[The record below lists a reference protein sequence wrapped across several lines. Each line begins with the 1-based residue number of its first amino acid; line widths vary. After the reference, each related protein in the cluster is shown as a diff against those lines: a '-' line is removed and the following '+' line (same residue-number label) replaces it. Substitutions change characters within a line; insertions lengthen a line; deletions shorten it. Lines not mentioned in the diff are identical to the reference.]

1 MNTFRKADNLYII
14 ELGDGREYPFDFSM
28 NTIYQFSEKA
38 GWKKDTIDVILG
50 RLATSPT
57 MGDHIDLYDLAVT
70 RGLFKDKTFNVG
82 KPEKGDM
89 LARYFIIFKAL
100 VDSIEVFF
108 AENGIDTKDTKVSE
122 EKKDIPSTT

>member
-1 MNTFRKADNLYII
+1 MNTFRKADNGLYII

-50 RLATSPT
+50 RLTTSPT
-57 MGDHIDLYDLAVT
+57 LGDHIDLFDLAVT
-70 RGLFKDKTFNVG
+70 RGLFKDKNYSG

-108 AENGIDTKDTKVSE
+108 ADNGIETKDTKVSE
-122 EKKDIPSTT
+122 EKKGTPLTI